1 MTRFQAI
8 EDNQEQISDS
18 RPPVSRDRVAR
29 RAYELFLA
37 RGQEHGHDMNDWLQ
51 AEQELES
58 MPDDGVIDPGD
69 LDDSEE
75 GSWPLAEGAGDDD
88 DADSTPPERK
98 RRRAQ

>member
-1 MTRFQAI
+1 
-8 EDNQEQISDS
+8 
-18 RPPVSRDRVAR
+18 
-29 RAYELFLA
+29 
-37 RGQEHGHDMNDWLQ
+37 
-51 AEQELES
+51 